1 MEQIRRQAG
10 TFLIGGD
17 MEVCRMGYGAM
28 RLTGEGVWGPPDDR
42 EEARRVLRRAIELG
56 IDLIDTADA
65 YGPDVN
71 EEIIAEALAP
81 YPEGLVIAT
90 KVGNTRPGPGQ
101 WVPDGRPGQLRAR
114 CEDSLRR
121 LRLEQIDLLQLHFV
135 DPKVPQDDQYAALA
149 QLQKEGKVRHL
160 GLSNVSVEQIERAG
174 RHFRVTTVQNRYN
187 VMERSSDDVVDHC
200 AAKGIG
206 FLPWFPLSTGK
217 LATGEAL
224 TSIAESHGAS
234 AAKVALAWLL
244 QRSFVMLPIPG
255 TSKIAH
261 LEENTAAAALRLTDE
276 EMHRLGEL
284 GSAA

>member
-1 MEQIRRQAG
+1 MQQIGRQAG

-28 RLTGEGVWGPPDDR
+28 RLTGEGVWGPPHDR
-42 EEARRVLRRAIELG
+42 EGARRVLRRAIELG

-81 YPEGLVIAT
+81 YPKGLVIAT

-114 CEDSLRR
+114 CEESLRR
-121 LRLEQIDLLQLHFV
+121 LQLEQLPLLQLHFV
-135 DPKVPQDDQYAALA
+135 DPKVPEDDQYAALA

-160 GLSNVSVEQIERAG
+160 GLSNVSVEQIERAE
-174 RHFRVTTVQNRYN
+174 RQFRVTTVQNRYN
-187 VMERSSDDVVDHC
+187 VMDRSSDDVVDHC

-224 TSIAESHGAS
+224 AAIAENRGAT
-234 AAKVALAWLL
+234 AAQVALAWLL
-244 QRSFVMLPIPG
+244 QRSPVMLPIPG
-255 TSKIAH
+255 TSKLDH
-261 LEENTAAAALRLTDE
+261 LEENTAAAALKLTDE
-276 EMHRLGEL
+276 GMRLLSEL
-284 GSAA
+284 GSAT

>member
-1 MEQIRRQAG
+1 MTQIGRQAG

-17 MEVCRMGYGAM
+17 MPVSRMGYGAM
-28 RLTGEGVWGPPDDR
+28 RLTGEGVWGPPNDR
-42 EEARRVLRRAIELG
+42 VEARRVLRRAIELG

-65 YGPDVN
+65 YGPEVN

-114 CEDSLRR
+114 CEESLRR
-121 LRLEQIDLLQLHFV
+121 LRLEQIHLLQLHFV
-135 DPKVPQDDQYAALA
+135 DPKVPEDDQYAALA

-160 GLSNVSVEQIERAG
+160 GLSNVSVEQIDRAQ

-187 VMERSSDDVVDHC
+187 VTERSSDDVVDHC
-200 AAKGIG
+200 AAKRIG

-217 LATGEAL
+217 LATGEVLSA
-224 TSIAESHGAS
+224 IAESHGAT
-234 AAKVALAWLL
+234 AAQVALAWLL
-244 QRSFVMLPIPG
+244 HRSPVMLPIPG
-255 TSKIAH
+255 TSKLAH
-261 LEENTAAAALRLTDE
+261 LEENTAAAALRLTEDE
-276 EMHRLGEL
+276 MRRLGEL

>member
-1 MEQIRRQAG
+1 MEQIGRQAG

-28 RLTGEGVWGPPDDR
+28 RLTGEGVWGPPPDR
-42 EEARRVLRRAIELG
+42 DEARRVLRRAIDLG
-56 IDLIDTADA
+56 INLIDTADA
-65 YGPDVN
+65 YGPEVN
-71 EEIIAEALAP
+71 EEIIAEALSP

-121 LRLEQIDLLQLHFV
+121 LRTERIDLLQLHFV
-135 DPKVPQDDQYAALA
+135 DPEVPEDDQYAALA

-160 GLSNVSVEQIERAG
+160 GLSNVSVEQIERAR

-187 VMERSSDDVVDHC
+187 VMERSSDEVVDHC
-200 AAKGIG
+200 AAKRIG

-224 TSIAESHGAS
+224 DAGARSHGAT
-234 AAKVALAWLL
+234 AAQVALAWLL
-244 QRSFVMLPIPG
+244 QRSPVMLPIPG
-255 TSKIAH
+255 TSKLAH
-261 LEENTAAAALRLTDE
+261 LEENTAAAALRLSDE
-276 EMHRLGEL
+276 EMRQLDAL
-284 GSAA
+284 GSA

>member
-1 MEQIRRQAG
+1 MKQIARQAG

-28 RLTGEGVWGPPDDR
+28 RLTGEGVWGPPRDR
-42 EEARRVLRRAIELG
+42 DEAKRVLRRAIELG

-65 YGPDVN
+65 YGPAVN

-81 YPEGLVIAT
+81 YPKGLVIGT
-90 KVGNTRPGPGQ
+90 KVGNTRPAPGQ

-121 LRLEQIDLLQLHFV
+121 LRLERIDLLQLHSV
-135 DPKVPQDDQYAALA
+135 DPKVPEDDQYAALA

-160 GLSNVSVEQIERAG
+160 GLSNVFVEQIERAR

-187 VMERSSDDVVDHC
+187 VKERSSDDVIDHC
-200 AAKGIG
+200 TAKEIG

-224 TSIAESHGAS
+224 SSIAKSREAT
-234 AAKVALAWLL
+234 AAQVALAWLL
-244 QRSFVMLPIPG
+244 QRSPVMIPIPG
-255 TSKIAH
+255 TSKLEH
-261 LEENTAAAALRLTDE
+261 LEENTAAAAMRLTEE
-276 EMHRLGEL
+276 EMHSLEAL
-284 GSAA
+284 GSGA

>member
-1 MEQIRRQAG
+1 MKQIARQAG

-28 RLTGEGVWGPPDDR
+28 RLTGEGVWGPPRDR
-42 EEARRVLRRAIELG
+42 EEAKRILRRAIDLG

-65 YGPDVN
+65 YGPAVN

-81 YPEGLVIAT
+81 YPKALVIAT

-114 CEDSLRR
+114 CEESLRR
-121 LRLEQIDLLQLHFV
+121 LRLEQIPLLQLHFV
-135 DPKVPQDDQYAALA
+135 DPKVPEDDQYAALA

-160 GLSNVSVEQIERAG
+160 GLSNVSVEQIERAR

-187 VMERSSDDVVDHC
+187 VKERSSDDVVDHC

-224 TSIAESHGAS
+224 SAIAESREAT
-234 AAKVALAWLL
+234 AAQVALAWLL
-244 QRSFVMLPIPG
+244 QRSPVMIPIPG
-255 TSKIAH
+255 TSKLEH

-276 EMHRLGEL
+276 EMRRLDAL
-284 GSAA
+284 GSGA

>member
-1 MEQIRRQAG
+1 MNQMARQAG
-10 TFLIGGD
+10 TFRIGGD

-65 YGPDVN
+65 YGPEVN
-71 EEIIAEALAP
+71 EEIIAEALFP

-114 CEDSLRR
+114 CEESLRR
-121 LRLEQIDLLQLHFV
+121 LRLEQIPLLQLHFV
-135 DPKVPQDDQYAALA
+135 DPKVPEDDQYAALA

-160 GLSNVSVEQIERAG
+160 GLSNVSVEQIERAE

-187 VMERSSDDVVDHC
+187 VMERSSDDVVDYC
-200 AAKGIG
+200 AAKEIG

-217 LATGEAL
+217 LATGGVLSA
-224 TSIAESHGAS
+224 IAESRGAT
-234 AAKVALAWLL
+234 AAQVALAWLL
-244 QRSFVMLPIPG
+244 QRSPVMLPIPG
-255 TSKIAH
+255 TSKLAH
-261 LEENTAAAALRLTDE
+261 LEENTAAAAPRLTDE
-276 EMHRLGEL
+276 EMRRLGEL